1 MTAEEGELA
10 RNLGFLE
17 AMTLGGGTMIGAG
30 IFILP
35 GIAAE
40 GAGPASSL
48 SFAIAGVVA
57 LLAALSISEL
67 ATGMPVA
74 GGSYVYVNRALG
86 DLFGSIVGWGMWT
99 GLMFA
104 SAFYMIGFGQ
114 YIVEP
119 LPFLSG
125 RVLIVGLGL
134 VGLLFLVGVNYK
146 GTEESGAFQNWMIG
160 IETVIILIYL
170 AFGIFFINPSNLE
183 PFAPTGPSGIIATT
197 GIVFVTFLGFEII
210 ATVAEEIK
218 DPGRLIPLT
227 MVLSVVSVSILYV
240 IVMIVSTGV
249 INWQELGGS
258 LVPVSDVA
266 AISMGPIGVI
276 AIVSAAAIAAISSSN
291 SSILSAARVVFAMG
305 RDGVMSN
312 KLNVTH
318 RKFRTPHRAVMVT
331 GAITAA
337 LISLGLR
344 IEEIVALLAEV
355 ASFSFLVSY
364 TLVHVAV
371 VVVRRAEPENYDPEF
386 EMPSLLYP
394 AVPILGVILSFVVI
408 SQMAPIVQYIGIGI
422 IALSVLWY
430 FGYVRGRV
438 DDDTL
443 VGDAIVGNGDER
455 EGTEETYRVVVPIA
469 NPETQGTLLRLAA
482 ASARSHSEVEQ
493 PEIIALNVIKVPSQT
508 ALEQNLQF
516 EEERVERQRELFES
530 AREAAGELGVN
541 LRTRAI
547 VGRSIGQIV
556 LGVLEE
562 EDANQV
568 LLGWHGTKRKRDYV
582 FGSTVD
588 PIIRDAPCEVTV
600 VNLKRERIGHP
611 VALAG
616 PGPHA
621 PVAARRAFEFAQIQ
635 GQIPTLV
642 NFQPSVD
649 DRETDEETPDPY
661 EEGQIA
667 IDAVAEQAGLA
678 PDDYDSR
685 VLVGG
690 DLESTIISNIGS
702 DEFVCVGVSEQQA
715 ISKILRGSLADRIVQ
730 DATGN
735 VALIRSGIKTHRTVR
750 EGIVERLSQ
759 GPEEESQSDDDA
771 SI

>member
-48 SFAIAGVVA
+48 SFAVAGVVA

-125 RVLIVGLGL
+125 RVLIVGLGIA
-134 VGLLFLVGVNYK
+134 GLLFLVGVNYK
-146 GTEESGAFQNWMIG
+146 GTEESGVFQNWMIG
-160 IETVIILIYL
+160 IETLIILVYL
-170 AFGIFFINPSNLE
+170 AFGIFFIDPSNLE

-227 MVLSVVSVSILYV
+227 MVLSVVLVSILYV

-266 AISMGPIGVI
+266 AVSMGSVGVI

-318 RKFRTPHRAVMVT
+318 RRFRTPHRAVMVT

-364 TLVHVAV
+364 ALVHVAV
-371 VVVRRAEPENYDPEF
+371 VVVRRAEPEDYDPDF
-386 EMPSLLYP
+386 ELPNLLYP
-394 AVPILGVILSFVVI
+394 IVPILGIILSFVVI
-408 SQMAPIVQYIGIGI
+408 SQMAPIVRYIGIGI

-430 FGYVRGRV
+430 FGYVQGRV

-443 VGDAIVGNGDER
+443 VGDAIVGEATDMR
-455 EGTEETYRVVVPIA
+455 EKADTYTIVVPIA
-469 NPETQGTLLRLAA
+469 NPETQKELLRLAA
-482 ASARSHSEVEQ
+482 ASARTHTEVDQ
-493 PEIIALNVIKVPSQT
+493 PEIVALNVIQVPRQT

-516 EEERVERQRELFES
+516 EEERVDRQRELFDS
-530 AREAAGELGVN
+530 AQEAAGDLGVN

-547 VGRSIGQIV
+547 VGRSIGPSI
-556 LGVLEE
+556 LTVLED
-562 EDANQV
+562 EDADQV
-568 LLGWHGTKRKRDYV
+568 LLGWHGQRRKRDFV

-588 PIIRDAPCEVTV
+588 PVIKDAPCEVTV
-600 VNLKRERIGHP
+600 INRKKDEIGNP

-621 PVAARRAFEFAQIQ
+621 PVAARRAFEYAQIQ
-635 GQIPTLV
+635 GSIPTLLNV
-642 NFQPSVD
+642 QPP
-649 DRETDEETPDPY
+649 TDNRDP
-661 EEGQIA
+661 EEGERVDPREQGERA
-667 IDAVAEQAGLA
+667 IEAVAEQAELEPGA
-678 PDDYDSR
+678 YETKVIVADDVESA
-685 VLVGG
+685 VLKNLSSD
-690 DLESTIISNIGS
+690 DL
-702 DEFVCVGVSEQQA
+702 VCVGVSETQA
-715 ISKILRGSLADRIVQ
+715 VSKILWGTLADRVVQ

-735 VALIRSGIKTHRTVR
+735 VALVRSELRTHRTVR
-750 EGIVERLSQ
+750 EGIVERLSR
-759 GPEEESQSDDDA
+759 
-771 SI
+771 